1 MSDFVSMRDASGT
14 VAAAER
20 AAHGRVMHGGA
31 GEDYDDNDASGDSGT
46 GDATEEYS
54 DSHAYYDSDI
64 YRRLAGV
71 EDVGTAGGGSRGG
84 GGGGGVATAAA
95 GASNMGGMKSR
106 KPKWYGTKK
115 FGGLHYLRDIEIA
128 GRLIVIEGP
137 DASGRST
144 QIELL
149 TTQLE
154 AEGYAVLN
162 TGLTRSE
169 IIGQGILEAKRNIS
183 LGVRTLAMF
192 YAADFADQLEHKII
206 PALQA
211 GYVVLADRYIYT
223 LMARNTVRGIKRSW
237 SSNLY
242 SFALVPD
249 MTFYLDVDPYA
260 LVHRVFAKRQSLDYY
275 ESGADMGISKNM
287 YDSFIKYQQR
297 LAREFEVLKQ
307 QYGLNMVNGNR
318 SVEALNNGL
327 RKQILRYLS
336 KA

>member
-1 MSDFVSMRDASGT
+1 MDDFTATNDSLKTGT
-14 VAAAER
+14 D
-20 AAHGRVMHGGA
+20 HLSNGRGA
-31 GEDYDDNDASGDSGT
+31 GNDTHNNNNNNNNSDAYDPNTTEDA
-46 GDATEEYS
+46 EYT
-54 DSHAYYDSDI
+54 DSHASFDSAI
-64 YRRLAGV
+64 YHEPALLQAGMV
-71 EDVGTAGGGSRGG
+71 SGRAGGASVGGISR
-84 GGGGGVATAAA
+84 
-95 GASNMGGMKSR
+95 R

-115 FGGLHYLRDIEIA
+115 FGGLHYMRDIEIT
-128 GRLIVIEGP
+128 GRLIVVEGP

-149 TTQLE
+149 TAQLE

-169 IIGQGILEAKRNIS
+169 LIGQGILEAKRNIS
-183 LGVRTLAMF
+183 LGMRTLAMF

-242 SFALVPD
+242 SFALIPD

-275 ESGADMGISKNM
+275 ESGADMGISNDM
-287 YDSFIKYQQR
+287 YESFIKYQQR
-297 LAREFEVLKQ
+297 LAKEFEMLKQ
-307 QYGLNMVNGNR
+307 KYDLNIVDGNR
-318 SVEALNNGL
+318 SIDDLNARL
-327 RKQILRYLS
+327 QKQILGYLS
-336 KA
+336 KAK